1 MIQQEERTKSL
12 EDNNQL
18 ELNEL
23 KLRSSENAKSQL
35 KTKATVI
42 ASILGM
48 IPALVIGVST
58 YYLAS
63 QSMKDQIERVR
74 QEENEAL
81 IVNKVKLEKKLEE
94 QEKQLLT
101 IFSLGTGI
109 TTLLGAA
116 IVGLWTNHA
125 INAAMKVA
133 RDSTRLKGLDASPKR
148 TELLTQAIRNIR
160 DRIKEQ
166 DIFDVTVEEL
176 QRILECDR
184 VVVYSLE
191 DESRAKV
198 IAEAV
203 NKGWP
208 RALGRTIEDPC
219 FDVKYEKEYQN
230 GRVRAID
237 NIYKG
242 GMSPCYIKMLER
254 LEIKANLVTP
264 ILNEGKILGLLV
276 AHQCK
281 APRSWQQWEV
291 DLTAQLASQ
300 VGFAIDNARILEK
313 SALIQKQRET
323 ETELTQFFTEA
334 IQYIRSSLE
343 EKDVLRAVVKEVR
356 RVLNCDRV
364 VIYGLE
370 EKNRGV
376 VIAESVSPRWPR
388 ALGRTIEDPCFD
400 VLYEEE
406 YQNGRVRAIDNIYEG
421 GMTPCYIEMLERLE
435 VKANLVTPI
444 LNEGK
449 ILGLLVA
456 HQCDAPRIWQQLE
469 IRWLAQIAAQ
479 VGFSID
485 NARLLADSAIIQKQ
499 QATEVEWTNF
509 FTDTV
514 KYIRT
519 SLKEEDIL
527 AATVEEVQRILNC
540 DRVVIYGLEEKNRG
554 VVIAESVS
562 PRWPRAL
569 GRTIEDPCFDVLYEE
584 EYQNGRVRAID
595 NIYEGGMT
603 PCYIEMLE
611 RLEVKAN
618 LVTPILNEGKILGL
632 LVAHQC
638 DAPRIWQ
645 QLEIRWLAQ
654 IAAQVGFSIDNA
666 RLLAD
671 SAIIQKQQATE
682 VEWTNFFTD
691 TVKYIRT
698 SLKEEDILAATVEEV
713 QRILNCDRVV
723 IYGLEEKNRGVVIAE
738 SVSPRWPRALG
749 RTIEDPCFDVLYEE
763 EYQNGRVRAID
774 NIYEGGMTPCYIEM
788 LERLEVKANLVTPI
802 LNEGKILGLL
812 VAHQCD
818 APRIWQQLEI
828 RWLAQIAA
836 QVGFSIDNARL
847 LARSTQMQKQVEQ
860 MSQEAVIMSQEQL
873 EARHLLQAKLPK
885 LLAESKIDVSEFLT
899 NIKIQEDKISLFTD
913 RIQEIVDSASE
924 VVAKI
929 ESFESQTQETRN
941 NLGNETFPLEQTID
955 NMAEIETTIKQT
967 TEEIDNTKA
976 FFKQLY
982 EIESLICDLRE
993 GINEQ
998 TMNLIIETGKG
1009 EQQIDRDSIA
1019 TMADLIYSST
1029 QQLNS
1034 ALGEIKPVVTEME
1047 EHASEINVKI
1057 NNLQKQSSTV
1067 TELLDEIKS
1076 QLNAAIAEF
1085 DGRFNRIPQINETAT
1100 NQLQNSTAARE
1111 YLLDLTALAR
1121 QTSEQSKLL
1130 TNYLDDLESS

>member
-1 MIQQEERTKSL
+1 
-12 EDNNQL
+12 
-18 ELNEL
+18 
-23 KLRSSENAKSQL
+23 
-35 KTKATVI
+35 
-42 ASILGM
+42 
-48 IPALVIGVST
+48 
-58 YYLAS
+58 
-63 QSMKDQIERVR
+63 
-74 QEENEAL
+74 
-81 IVNKVKLEKKLEE
+81 
-94 QEKQLLT
+94 
-101 IFSLGTGI
+101 
-109 TTLLGAA
+109 
-116 IVGLWTNHA
+116 
-125 INAAMKVA
+125 
-133 RDSTRLKGLDASPKR
+133 
-148 TELLTQAIRNIR
+148 
-160 DRIKEQ
+160 
-166 DIFDVTVEEL
+166 
-176 QRILECDR
+176 
-184 VVVYSLE
+184 
-191 DESRAKV
+191 
-198 IAEAV
+198 
-203 NKGWP
+203 
-208 RALGRTIEDPC
+208 
-219 FDVKYEKEYQN
+219 
-230 GRVRAID
+230 
-237 NIYKG
+237 
-242 GMSPCYIKMLER
+242 
-254 LEIKANLVTP
+254 
-264 ILNEGKILGLLV
+264 
-276 AHQCK
+276 
-281 APRSWQQWEV
+281 
-291 DLTAQLASQ
+291 
-300 VGFAIDNARILEK
+300 
-313 SALIQKQRET
+313 
-323 ETELTQFFTEA
+323 
-334 IQYIRSSLE
+334 
-343 EKDVLRAVVKEVR
+343 
-356 RVLNCDRV
+356 
-364 VIYGLE
+364 
-370 EKNRGV
+370 
-376 VIAESVSPRWPR
+376 
-388 ALGRTIEDPCFD
+388 
-400 VLYEEE
+400 
-406 YQNGRVRAIDNIYEG
+406 
-421 GMTPCYIEMLERLE
+421 MTPCYIEMLERLE

-469 IRWLAQIAAQ
+469 IRWLTQIAAQ
-479 VGFSID
+479 VGFAID

-540 DRVVIYGLEEKNRG
+540 DRVVIYGLEEENRG
-554 VVIAESVS
+554 VVITESVS

-569 GRTIEDPCFDVLYEE
+569 GRKIEDPCFDVLYEE

-595 NIYEGGMT
+595 NIYEGGMSS
-603 PCYIEMLE
+603 CYIEMLE

-638 DAPRIWQ
+638 
-645 QLEIRWLAQ
+645 E
-654 IAAQVGFSIDNA
+654 
-666 RLLAD
+666 
-671 SAIIQKQQATE
+671 
-682 VEWTNFFTD
+682 
-691 TVKYIRT
+691 
-698 SLKEEDILAATVEEV
+698 
-713 QRILNCDRVV
+713 
-723 IYGLEEKNRGVVIAE
+723 
-738 SVSPRWPRALG
+738 
-749 RTIEDPCFDVLYEE
+749 
-763 EYQNGRVRAID
+763 
-774 NIYEGGMTPCYIEM
+774 
-788 LERLEVKANLVTPI
+788 
-802 LNEGKILGLL
+802 
-812 VAHQCD
+812 

-955 NMAEIETTIKQT
+955 NMAEIETIIKQT

-1009 EQQIDRDSIA
+1009 EQQINRDSIA

-1057 NNLQKQSSTV
+1057 DNLQKQSSTV
-1067 TELLDEIKS
+1067 TELLEEIKS
-1076 QLNAAIAEF
+1076 QLNTAIAEF